1 MTKRDNEAGL
11 ISRRGLI
18 KTGAAA
24 AALTV
29 ASPAIIRGSLAS
41 SGVLNFIGWA
51 GYDEFPKVFAL
62 FEKKTGIKVNFTGYG
77 SQDEM
82 VAQAKTGAA
91 TNGSFDICEPTSDRL
106 LSWTDNDFVQPWD
119 EKRMNIEGIDPAFL
133 QGGAANA
140 LTINGKR
147 YGTTSVWGSESLTYH
162 AKDAPMVYG
171 KASLMDL
178 FDDKYAGKLTL
189 RGHSGL
195 VAIGRGLD
203 AQGKL
208 PHKFEESFT
217 DEAKMTANY
226 DAILKFAL
234 SKRKNVAQFWS
245 NENEAQGAFRTNG
258 CTVGMCWDTS
268 AAALMKEGFP
278 VGYIAPVEGTVC
290 WLQNFV
296 LLKGAKNLEQVYAWI
311 SWINSPEGGAAW
323 AAAYGA
329 NSTSKGA
336 VELADANAKK
346 FFQTAYPGDAL
357 KKLWWWPAQ
366 PSWFISKRT
375 EYAKK
380 FMSA

>member
-24 AALTV
+24 AALAV

-51 GYDEFPKVFAL
+51 GYDEFPKVFAQ

-91 TNGSFDICEPTSDRL
+91 TNGAFDISEPTSDRL

-119 EKRMNIEGIDPAFL
+119 EKRIGIEGVDPAFL

-140 LTINGKR
+140 MIVNGKR
-147 YGTTSVWGSESLTYH
+147 YGASSVWGSESLTFH
-162 AKDAPMVYG
+162 TKEAPMTFG

-195 VAIGRGLD
+195 VAIGRGLS

-208 PHKFEESFT
+208 PFKFEDSFT

-226 DAILKFAL
+226 DEI
-234 SKRKNVAQFWS
+234 
-245 NENEAQGAFRTNG
+245 
-258 CTVGMCWDTS
+258 
-268 AAALMKEGFP
+268 
-278 VGYIAPVEGTVC
+278 
-290 WLQNFV
+290 
-296 LLKGAKNLEQVYAWI
+296 
-311 SWINSPEGGAAW
+311 
-323 AAAYGA
+323 
-329 NSTSKGA
+329 
-336 VELADANAKK
+336 
-346 FFQTAYPGDAL
+346 
-357 KKLWWWPAQ
+357 
-366 PSWFISKRT
+366 
-375 EYAKK
+375 
-380 FMSA
+380 